1 WLLAKFYFAF
11 LMICALRTVFGTGFG
26 NAAGTICFSWLSIFL
41 ESYLIIMASPFILY
55 LAYSYMHGD
64 IGAIASSFRGRQSF
78 HRHLQAT
85 TVNPKDAGA
94 NYQLGLILQQRRQY
108 SEAIERFKKAVE
120 IDPTEIDAHY
130 QLGRIARE
138 QGRLQEA
145 IDHFNA
151 VVTQDEK

>member
-1 WLLAKFYFAF
+1 
-11 LMICALRTVFGTGFG
+11 
-26 NAAGTICFSWLSIFL
+26 
-41 ESYLIIMASPFILY
+41 
-55 LAYSYMHGD
+55 
-64 IGAIASSFRGRQSF
+64 
-78 HRHLQAT
+78 
-85 TVNPKDAGA
+85 
-94 NYQLGLILQQRRQY
+94 RQY

-151 VVTQDEK
+151 VVTQDEKHSQSEVWREIGATYAAASMYEDARSALQRYVERRPYDPEGLYFLALTFAQTGQKEQARELFERCIEAVNTMPYYNRRGQIRKWRKLAEEQLNAEGRP